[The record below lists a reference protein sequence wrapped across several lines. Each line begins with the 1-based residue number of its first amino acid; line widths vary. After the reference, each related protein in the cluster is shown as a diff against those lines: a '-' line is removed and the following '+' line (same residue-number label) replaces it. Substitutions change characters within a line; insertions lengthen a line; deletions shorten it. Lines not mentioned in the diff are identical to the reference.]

1 MGDKRRAVMVPVDS
15 IHVQNPRNRDRKKF
29 EQLRA
34 NIATVGLKKPIS
46 VSPRREPADGF
57 AYNLICGQGRMQAF
71 IELGQKEIPA
81 FVDDMPVEAQL
92 LQSLVENLARRTP
105 RMMEMVRQLGALR
118 DRGYTNTDI
127 AHKTGIDHSTV
138 GGLLRLLD
146 QGEERLL
153 QAVEAGRIPMG
164 VAIIIASSED
174 KDLQR
179 ALSEAYENQGLRGK
193 SLLQA
198 TRLVEQRRTYGKK
211 IGRTGANGCAT
222 GRNGKPV
229 TAESI
234 VRTFEQESKRQ
245 RLVIKRAELCETQ
258 LTFIVNA
265 LRTMLADEN
274 LVNLLRTEGLD
285 TMPAYLA
292 ERMEGR

>member
-1 MGDKRRAVMVPVDS
+1 MGEERRVVMVPVDAV
-15 IHVQNPRNRDRKKF
+15 HVQNPRNRDRKKF
-29 EQLRA
+29 EQIKA
-34 NIATVGLKKPIS
+34 NIAIVGLKKPIS
-46 VSPRREPADGF
+46 VSPRAEPADGI
-57 AYNLICGQGRMQAF
+57 AYDLVCGQGRLQAF
-71 IELGQKEIPA
+71 IELGQREIPA
-81 FVDDMPVEAQL
+81 FVEVMPVEEQM

-105 RMMEMVRQLGALR
+105 RMMEMVRQLGTLR

-127 AHKTGIDHSTV
+127 ARRTGIDHSTV

-164 VAIIIASSED
+164 VAIVIAGSDD
-174 KDLQR
+174 KDVQR

-193 SLLQA
+193 SLLRA

-211 IGRTGANGCAT
+211 IGRTGANGRAE
-222 GRNGKPV
+222 GRDGKPL

-234 VRTFEQESKRQ
+234 VRAFEQESKRQ

-265 LRTMLADEN
+265 LKAMLADEN
-274 LVNLLRTEGLD
+274 LVNLLRAEGLD
-285 TMPAYLA
+285 TMPAYIA
-292 ERMEGR
+292 ERMERR